1 MSNNNHFSHRI
12 MGDHATKNESE
23 EKMNEMWSNRNVWRQ
38 HLDRVLKQYNLLLYK
53 IDAQERRI
61 VALEKALISV
71 THTNTD
77 DGSRHRNDGGWF
89 D

>member
-1 MSNNNHFSHRI
+1 
-12 MGDHATKNESE
+12 MGDHAKKNESE
-23 EKMNEMWSNRNVWRQ
+23 QKMNENDTIDRLLWSIEVNHGRINQ
-38 HLDRVLKQYNLLLYK
+38 L
-53 IDAQERRI
+53 ERRI
-61 VALEKALISV
+61 LDLEKALISV